1 LEEEAEPALYD
12 VKLLF
17 GPLLS
22 SINNNSS
29 SNKGGPSDVPV
40 TEVMVQGR
48 LEVMIVPDLAVAALP
63 QDFNEV
69 EKHSNTLLVHFLL

>member
-1 LEEEAEPALYD
+1 

-22 SINNNSS
+22 SINSS
-29 SNKGGPSDVPV
+29 GKGGPGDVPV

-48 LEVMIVPDLAVAALP
+48 LEVMILPDLAVAALP

-69 EKHSNTLLVHFLL
+69 ECRKKNPHTLPELFPPSPH